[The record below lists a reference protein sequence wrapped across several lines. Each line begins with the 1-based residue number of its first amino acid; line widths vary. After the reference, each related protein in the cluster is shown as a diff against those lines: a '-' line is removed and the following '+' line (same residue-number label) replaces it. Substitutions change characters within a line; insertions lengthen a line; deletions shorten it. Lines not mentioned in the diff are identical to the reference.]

1 MDLNKEYIQIIK
13 KFKYFLGKLKKKK
26 KTFKTM
32 LLRKPISSLHERLQF
47 SEVSGKNGDTTGK
60 PETVVGEVEET
71 NGDITGKIEILTEK
85 RELSIKIQNKEAQ
98 ELKNLKKKN

>member
-1 MDLNKEYIQIIK
+1 
-13 KFKYFLGKLKKKK
+13 
-26 KTFKTM
+26 M